1 MLESGF
7 LCVDSLDLLDNS
19 HDKLTLCGRQ
29 HSKLSDMSEPKT
41 LAEVLAALPDEER
54 IILMMHYLRSMP
66 PSEIAQKLGVP
77 ERSVA
82 AVIATGKARLSR
94 TLGL

>member
-1 MLESGF
+1 MRAKVAPS
-7 LCVDSLDLLDNS
+7 
-19 HDKLTLCGRQ
+19 
-29 HSKLSDMSEPKT
+29 HSKLRDMSEPKT

-54 IILMMHYLRSMP
+54 IILVMHYLRSMS
-66 PSEIAQKLGVP
+66 PSEIAEKLGVP

-82 AVIATGKARLSR
+82 AVIAIGKARLSK

>member
-1 MLESGF
+1 MRAKVALS
-7 LCVDSLDLLDNS
+7 
-19 HDKLTLCGRQ
+19 
-29 HSKLSDMSEPKT
+29 HSKLRDMSEPKT

-54 IILMMHYLRSMP
+54 IILVMHYLRSMS

-77 ERSVA
+77 ERSVI
-82 AVIATGKARLSR
+82 AVIAIGKARLSK

>member
-1 MLESGF
+1 MRAKVAPS
-7 LCVDSLDLLDNS
+7 
-19 HDKLTLCGRQ
+19 R
-29 HSKLSDMSEPKT
+29 SKLRDMSEPKT

-54 IILMMHYLRSMP
+54 IILVMHYLRSMS
-66 PSEIAQKLGVP
+66 PSEIAEKLGVP

-82 AVIATGKARLSR
+82 AVIAIGKARLSK